1 MLIVGAMTILLAVVY
16 YMSYYFGVTMP
27 SWWPF
32 VGPGTITFLFLVGSL
47 PIGVWM
53 FIGAIGLWKE
63 KAWALGV
70 AFVCFTLILTNGLL
84 GTIEYVI
91 NHITTFYME
100 WWAWVAIIMVVFCGI
115 GLIYLIAT
123 HNRYH

>member
-1 MLIVGAMTILLAVVY
+1 MLIVGAMTIMLGVVY
-16 YMSYYFGVTMP
+16 YLSTMGITMP

-32 VGPGTITFLFLVGSL
+32 EGPGTLVFLLLVGSL
-47 PIGVWM
+47 PVGAWM
-53 FIGAIGLWKE
+53 LIGAIGLWKE

-70 AFVCFTLILTNGLL
+70 AFVCFTLILSNGLL
-84 GTIEYVI
+84 GVIEYI
-91 NHITTFYME
+91 IDNPTTFYTL
-100 WWAWVAIIMVVFCGI
+100 WWCWVAIIMVAFSAI